1 MNIAIEYILIWDRA
15 ETKAY
20 YGSREINMEGT
31 NETGS
36 SKSPLLRRRWLIISG
51 ITVAMIIGIG
61 LIHVFQVRH
70 VKHMAS
76 GIKLGDTKDQVD
88 KLLGNPRIT
97 YSTGFP
103 AQGGAAT
110 KWSSCYG
117 SFLNTYQ
124 KPEKWPVVIE
134 FDKDGIVIEV
144 KQNGR

>member
-1 MNIAIEYILIWDRA
+1 LIWDSA
-15 ETKAY
+15 ETIEY
-20 YGSREINMEGT
+20 YVSREINMEGT
-31 NETGS
+31 SETGN
-36 SKSPLLRRRWLIISG
+36 SKSHLSRRRWLIISG

-76 GIKLGDTKDQVD
+76 GIKLGDTRDQVV
-88 KLLGNPRIT
+88 KLLGRPRTT

-110 KWSSCYG
+110 KWGSCYG
-117 SFLNTYQ
+117 SFLHTYQ
-124 KPEKWPVVIE
+124 KPENWPVVIE